1 MPKQRPL
8 TQKMTDFKNTLGV
21 YQQRIAVALDQW
33 LPGEDEQP
41 KRLNQAMRYSMNA
54 GGKRIRP
61 VLCYATGAA
70 LGVDPDRLD
79 GPAAA
84 LELIHTYSLIH
95 DDLPAMDDDD
105 LRRGNPTC
113 HKQYDEA
120 TAILAGDGMLTH
132 AFTVLS
138 EDTSM
143 QQSPETRLKMIQVLA
158 HASGVYGMVG
168 GQAIDIAAEGT
179 QLTLEQLKNM
189 HAHKT
194 GALIRAAVQLGA
206 LSAPQVDAEQYN
218 KLTRYAECIGLAFQI
233 RDDILD
239 VISDTETLGKQQGA
253 DAAHNKPTYTA
264 LLGLAGAQAAA
275 QEVHQEALACLE
287 GFGEQAQLLRDIA
300 NYIVERAH

>member
-1 MPKQRPL
+1 MSDFEDTL
-8 TQKMTDFKNTLGV
+8 TI
-21 YQQRIAVALDQW
+21 YQQRVAVALDQW
-33 LPGEDEQP
+33 LPAEDEQP
-41 KRLNQAMRYSMNA
+41 ERLNQAMRYSMNA

-61 VLCYATGAA
+61 VLCYATGVA
-70 LGVDPDRLD
+70 LGVDADSLD

-105 LRRGNPTC
+105 LRRGFPTC

-120 TAILAGDGMLTH
+120 TAILAGDGMLTL
-132 AFTVLS
+132 AFTVLA
-138 EDTSM
+138 EDFSM
-143 QQSPETRLKMIQVLA
+143 QQSPEARLKMIQVLA
-158 HASGVYGMVG
+158 EASGVSGMVG

-179 QLTLEQLKNM
+179 QLTLDQLKNM

-206 LSAPQVDAEQYN
+206 LSSPQLNAEQYE

-253 DAAHNKPTYTA
+253 DAALNKPTYTA
-264 LLGLAGAQAAA
+264 LLGLEGAQAAA
-275 QEVHQEALACLE
+275 KEVHQEALTCLE
-287 GFGEQAQLLRDIA
+287 GFGEEAQTLRDIA
-300 NYIVERAH
+300 NYIVERAY

>member
-1 MPKQRPL
+1 
-8 TQKMTDFKNTLGV
+8 MTDFKNTLKL
-21 YQQRIAVALDQW
+21 YQQRVAAALDLW
-33 LPGEDEQP
+33 LPAHDEQP
-41 KRLNQAMRYSMNA
+41 ERLNQAMRYSMNA

-70 LGVDPDRLD
+70 LGVHADKLD

-138 EDTSM
+138 EDK

-179 QLTLEQLKNM
+179 QLTLDELKNM

-206 LSAPQVDAEQYN
+206 LSAPDLDAEQYA

-264 LLGLAGAQAAA
+264 LLGLDGAQAAA
-275 QEVHQEALACLE
+275 KEVHQEALDCLAS
-287 GFGEQAQLLRDIA
+287 FGEQAQLLRDIA
-300 NYIVERAH
+300 DYIVERAY

>member
-1 MPKQRPL
+1 
-8 TQKMTDFKNTLGV
+8 MTDFKDTLSL
-21 YQQRIAVALDQW
+21 YQQRVAVALDQW
-33 LPGEDEQP
+33 LPAEDEQP
-41 KRLNQAMRYSMNA
+41 ERLNQAMRYSMNA

-61 VLCYATGAA
+61 VLCYATGVA
-70 LGVDPDRLD
+70 LGVNADRLD

-105 LRRGNPTC
+105 LRRGFPTC

-132 AFTVLS
+132 AFSVLS
-138 EDTSM
+138 EDYSM
-143 QQSPETRLKMIQVLA
+143 QQSAETRLKMIQVLA
-158 HASGVYGMVG
+158 QASGVQGMVG
-168 GQAIDIAAEGT
+168 GQAIDIAAEGR
-179 QLTLEQLKNM
+179 QLTLDELKNM

-206 LSAPQVDAEQYN
+206 LSAPQLDADQYE

-253 DAAHNKPTYTA
+253 DAALNKPTYTA
-264 LLGLAGAQAAA
+264 LLGLEGAQAAA
-275 QEVHQEALACLE
+275 KEVHQEALDCLDS
-287 GFGEQAQLLRDIA
+287 FGKQAQLLRDIA
-300 NYIVERAH
+300 NYIVERAY

>member
-1 MPKQRPL
+1 
-8 TQKMTDFKNTLGV
+8 MTDFKDTLNN
-21 YQQRIAVALDQW
+21 YQQRVAAALEHW
-33 LPGEDEQP
+33 LPRADQQP
-41 KRLNQAMRYSMNA
+41 ERLNQAMRYSMNA

-61 VLCYATGAA
+61 LLCYATGAA
-70 LGVDPDRLD
+70 LGVHADKLD
-79 GPAAA
+79 GPAVA

-113 HKQYDEA
+113 HKQYGEA

-132 AFTVLS
+132 AFTVLA
-138 EDTSM
+138 EDASM
-143 QQSPETRLKMIQVLA
+143 QQCPETRLRMVQVLA
-158 HASGVYGMVG
+158 NASGVYGMVG

-179 QLTLEQLKNM
+179 QLTLAELKNM

-206 LSAPQVDAEQYN
+206 LSAEGLADEQYEQ
-218 KLTRYAECIGLAFQI
+218 LTRYAECIGLAFQI

-264 LLGLAGAQAAA
+264 LLGLEGAQAAA
-275 QEVHQEALACLE
+275 KEAHQEALACLNS
-287 GFGEQAQLLRDIA
+287 FGEQAQLLRDIA
-300 NYIVERAH
+300 NYIVARAY

>member
-1 MPKQRPL
+1 
-8 TQKMTDFKNTLGV
+8 MTDFKDTLSL
-21 YQQRIAVALDQW
+21 YQQRVAVALDQW
-33 LPGEDEQP
+33 LPAEDEQP
-41 KRLNQAMRYSMNA
+41 ERLNQAMRYSMNA

-61 VLCYATGAA
+61 VLCYATGVA
-70 LGVDPDRLD
+70 LGVNADRLD

-105 LRRGNPTC
+105 LRRGFPTC

-120 TAILAGDGMLTH
+120 TAILAGDGMLTQ
-132 AFTVLS
+132 AFSVLS
-138 EDTSM
+138 EDYSM
-143 QQSPETRLKMIQVLA
+143 QQSAETRLKMIQVLA
-158 HASGVYGMVG
+158 QASGVQGMVG
-168 GQAIDIAAEGT
+168 GQAIDIAAEGR
-179 QLTLEQLKNM
+179 QLTLDELKNM

-206 LSAPQVDAEQYN
+206 LSAPQLDADQYE

-253 DAAHNKPTYTA
+253 DAALNKPTYTA
-264 LLGLAGAQAAA
+264 LLGLEGAQAAA
-275 QEVHQEALACLE
+275 KEVHQEALGCLDS
-287 GFGEQAQLLRDIA
+287 FGKQAQLLRDIA
-300 NYIVERAH
+300 NYIVERAY

>member
-1 MPKQRPL
+1 
-8 TQKMTDFKNTLGV
+8 MTDFKDTLSL
-21 YQQRIAVALDQW
+21 YQQRVAVALDQW
-33 LPGEDEQP
+33 LPAEDEQP
-41 KRLNQAMRYSMNA
+41 ERLNQAMRYSMNA

-61 VLCYATGAA
+61 VLCYATGVA
-70 LGVDPDRLD
+70 LGVNADTLD

-105 LRRGNPTC
+105 LRRGFPTC

-120 TAILAGDGMLTH
+120 TAILAGDGMLTQ
-132 AFTVLS
+132 AFSVLS
-138 EDTSM
+138 EDYSM
-143 QQSPETRLKMIQVLA
+143 QQSAETRLKMIQVLA
-158 HASGVYGMVG
+158 QASGVQGMVG
-168 GQAIDIAAEGT
+168 GQAIDIAAEGR
-179 QLTLEQLKNM
+179 QLTLDELKNM

-206 LSAPQVDAEQYN
+206 LSAPQLDANQYE

-253 DAAHNKPTYTA
+253 DAALNKPTYTA
-264 LLGLAGAQAAA
+264 LLGLEGAQAAA
-275 QEVHQEALACLE
+275 KEVHQEALGCLDS
-287 GFGEQAQLLRDIA
+287 FGKQAQLLRDIA
-300 NYIVERAH
+300 NYIVERAY

>member
-1 MPKQRPL
+1 
-8 TQKMTDFKNTLGV
+8 MTDFKNTLAI
-21 YQQRIAVALDQW
+21 YQQRVAVALDQW
-33 LPGEDEQP
+33 LPAEDEQP
-41 KRLNQAMRYSMNA
+41 ERLNQAMRYSMNA

-70 LGVDPDRLD
+70 LGVNADQLD

-132 AFTVLS
+132 AFSVLS
-138 EDTSM
+138 EDSSM
-143 QQSPETRLKMIQVLA
+143 QQCPETRLKMIQVLA

-179 QLTLEQLKNM
+179 RLDIDQLKNM

-206 LSAPQVDAEQYN
+206 LSAAEIGAEEYE

-239 VISDTETLGKQQGA
+239 VISDTQTLGKQQGA

-264 LLGLAGAQAAA
+264 LLGLEGAQDAAK
-275 QEVHQEALACLE
+275 QVHQEALDCLQ
-287 GFGEQAQLLRDIA
+287 GFGEKAQLLRDIA
-300 NYIVERAH
+300 HYIVERAH